1 MAYTPAAMYD
11 EAMSTICCVYGPP
24 APCPAFMYN
33 VTVAPGVGWRAKGF
47 YGQNYGFIEGGV
59 RTPML
64 GRTII
69 PTETTLEEWAYY
81 VIKAF
86 KQRADPMGG
95 GHLIDHW
102 KLLGAQKAPRIS
114 MTPPM
119 MITTWSFPFARQES
133 HTKGDDDGVRGGLP

>member
-1 MAYTPAAMYD
+1 
-11 EAMSTICCVYGPP
+11 
-24 APCPAFMYN
+24 MYN

-69 PTETTLEEWAYY
+69 PTETTLEEWASY
-81 VIKAF
+81 VIKAI

-95 GHLIDHW
+95 W
-102 KLLGAQKAPRIS
+102 APHRS
-114 MTPPM
+114 LEV
-119 MITTWSFPFARQES
+119 TWGTESAPKFDYTAKDDYDLVFSLCSTRKPQE
-133 HTKGDDDGVRGGLP
+133 RR

>member
-1 MAYTPAAMYD
+1 
-11 EAMSTICCVYGPP
+11 
-24 APCPAFMYN
+24 MYN

-69 PTETTLEEWAYY
+69 PTGTTLAEWASY
-81 VIKAF
+81 VIKAI
-86 KQRADPMGG
+86 KQRADPYGG

-102 KLLGAQKAPRIS
+102 KLLGAQKAPQIS
-114 MTPPM
+114 ITQPR
-119 MITTWSFPFARQES
+119 MITTWPFPCARQEAIGKEMMMAFVEDY
-133 HTKGDDDGVRGGLP
+133 HERAMEQR